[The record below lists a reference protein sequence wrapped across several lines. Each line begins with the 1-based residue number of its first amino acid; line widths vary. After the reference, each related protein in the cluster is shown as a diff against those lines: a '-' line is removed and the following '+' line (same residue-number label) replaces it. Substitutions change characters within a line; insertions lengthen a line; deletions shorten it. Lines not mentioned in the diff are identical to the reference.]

1 MTALIFSLAP
11 SQVTIAMD
19 TLVTDTSGTPIG
31 YTSKLFPL
39 MHLGGIMCVTGLS
52 NLATDWHA
60 RLMRF
65 VAKDIHHLDEFT
77 TEQLQAL
84 WYQYEDQVSF
94 TSTVYHFGFSQQE
107 DQYLGYA
114 YRSANNFVS
123 ERLPYAIGIK
133 PPIQD
138 VLIETLPDFIDVMQR
153 QRTIEDSKSSDER
166 LYIGGEIQLA
176 ILENRCISLATGY
189 RWKDYEEMYTT
200 MCRQFPIA

>member
-19 TLVTDTSGTPIG
+19 TLVTDTEGTPIG
-31 YTSKLFPL
+31 YTSKFFPL

-52 NLATDWHA
+52 NLATDWHT

-77 TEQLQAL
+77 TEQLQGI
-84 WYQYEDQVSF
+84 WSQYEDQVSF

-107 DQYLGYA
+107 NQYLGYA
-114 YRSANNFVS
+114 YRSANEFTS
-123 ERLPYAIGIK
+123 ERLPYAMGIK

-138 VLIETLPDFIDVMQR
+138 VQIETLPDFIDTMQR
-153 QRTIEDSKSSDER
+153 QRNIEDSKSSGER

-176 ILENRCISLATGY
+176 VLENRCMSLATVH
-189 RWKDYEEMYTT
+189 RWEDYEEMYTT